1 MLARADDNLFLLIL
15 AIPAIALGTAL
26 ISQYGFGLEPC
37 ALCVW
42 QRWPYAGAFA
52 VALLALVLR
61 THWAVP
67 LLAAIC
73 FGLSAGFGVFHAGVE
88 QGLWE
93 GLATCSGADTPGS
106 IEALRAQVLGKQPA
120 RCDQIP
126 FSFLGLSIAGWNV
139 VYGGLA
145 ALLMLTLSFR
155 RRRMA

>member
-1 MLARADDNLFLLIL
+1 MLARADENLFLLVL

-26 ISQYGFGLEPC
+26 VSQYGFGLEPC
-37 ALCVW
+37 TLCVW

-52 VALLALVLR
+52 VGLLALIFR

-67 LLAAIC
+67 LLAAAC

-106 IEALRAQVLGKQPA
+106 LDALRAQVLGKQPA

-139 VYGGLA
+139 VYGGLG
-145 ALLMLTLSFR
+145 ALLMLAVAAR
-155 RRRMA
+155 RWRMS